1 MQDVHENLYAEIMSM
16 ASVFERMDCH
26 NSANYMRKRL
36 DNGFLSGALRSLYSD
51 ARTVRFAGDITGL
64 DQRLIGGMRK
74 SAVSALDL
82 LSDRIAAQPGKK
94 AKYRQIGMMPYD
106 IERAWF
112 MNRFNADVE
121 RIRQKMPRPIDDPE
135 RYLRLVF
142 KLYTSFMQNVH
153 RPYAELYRTF
163 MKNLLGSNCRDVGT
177 LIEENFSMD
186 SVFLVNGKAVSDIRW
201 LRRMYREKR
210 YTLKGDTVTFD
221 GVDGMPKLTY
231 TLWEL
236 MVIILFMQRK
246 VLLLC
251 SMFCLIDIEK
261 IRQVAEAWTE
271 LPRKDSNYAANLN
284 KVNSVRLR
292 ATI

>member
-1 MQDVHENLYAEIMSM
+1 
-16 ASVFERMDCH
+16 
-26 NSANYMRKRL
+26 
-36 DNGFLSGALRSLYSD
+36 
-51 ARTVRFAGDITGL
+51 
-64 DQRLIGGMRK
+64 
-74 SAVSALDL
+74 
-82 LSDRIAAQPGKK
+82 
-94 AKYRQIGMMPYD
+94 
-106 IERAWF
+106 
-112 MNRFNADVE
+112 
-121 RIRQKMPRPIDDPE
+121 
-135 RYLRLVF
+135 
-142 KLYTSFMQNVH
+142 MQNVH

>member
-26 NSANYMRKRL
+26 NSAEYLRKRL
-36 DNGFLSGALRSLYSD
+36 DSRFLAGALRSLYSD
-51 ARTVRFAGDITGL
+51 ARTVRFAGDISGL
-64 DQRLIGGMRK
+64 DQRLIGSMRK
-74 SAVSALDL
+74 SAISALDL
-82 LSDRIAAQPGKK
+82 LSDRISAEPGKK
-94 AKYRQIGMMPYD
+94 TKYRQIGMMPYD

-121 RIRQKMPRPIDDPE
+121 RIREKMPRPIDDPE
-135 RYLRLVF
+135 RYLRLLF
-142 KLYTSFMQNVH
+142 RLYASFMKNVH

-163 MKNLLGSNCRDVGT
+163 MKNLLGSNCRDVSA

-210 YTLKGDTVTFD
+210 YALKGDTVTFD

-231 TLWEL
+231 KLWEL
-236 MVIILFMQRK
+236 MVVILFMQRK

-261 IRQVAEAWTE
+261 IRQVAEAWSE
-271 LPRKDSNYAANLN
+271 LPRKDSNYAANLS